1 MSCVLGHALSAL
13 GRKIDA
19 LSVWEQG
26 YEHAQQQSADLKLL
40 LELEELLTTIKQR
53 PTMHSMKPMGPVPQ
67 SESDSMSNGN
77 LTEICK
83 NQDRLSPQDEL
94 CDNTIDLL
102 MILYQQCSWLKNYK
116 EKKIIVRI

>member
-53 PTMHSMKPMGPVPQ
+53 PTMHSMKPMGRPFH
-67 SESDSMSNGN
+67 N
-77 LTEICK
+77 L
-83 NQDRLSPQDEL
+83 NP
-94 CDNTIDLL
+94 
-102 MILYQQCSWLKNYK
+102 IL
-116 EKKIIVRI
+116 